1 MKTFACAMFMLASL
15 VLPMR
20 LNAQLEFLTGLF
32 KEVQSVTFYA
42 QSALVEN
49 QTVEGS
55 AKCLGL
61 KDVGCGAGTEIM
73 INLAAPK
80 NVDLKLGLGASFIR
94 GIHEANPEVDLQ
106 IAVRSLPSFSI
117 YLTHVNDGLQPY
129 IGASFGIADLWNAQ
143 AYDTIGREY
152 SMQSSTF
159 ELGGTAG
166 VYKYVNK
173 LGFGL
178 FAQYSYRWRHFS
190 SVNYTLSTGRDTVPT
205 SFPRQIDFSGH
216 YLALGTQFEVKRT
229 PPTPAF
235 FPGVWV
241 LSRVDAQQLP
251 ALVAAQP
258 SGSLSGRAEILSGT
272 LMLGE
277 ARNDTGSY
285 AIDIRVRYS
294 TVNPAGQVQSID
306 SIAVRTEAGRYTVK
320 KDVLRLM
327 PSTEVL
333 YDPRSLIL
341 PPTATEYNALRLDDE
356 IRIPESGQRYGFV
369 FRKTKGESTLP
380 ERDEASG
387 TPSRTPGTP

>member
-15 VLPMR
+15 VLPVR
-20 LNAQLEFLTGLF
+20 LSAQLEFLTGLF

-61 KDVGCGAGTEIM
+61 SDVGCGAGTEIM
-73 INLAAPK
+73 INLAAPE

-117 YLTHVNDGLQPY
+117 YLTHVNDGIQPY

-166 VYKYVNK
+166 VYKYVNL

-216 YLALGTQFEVKRT
+216 YLALGAQFEVKRT

-258 SGSLSGRAEILSGT
+258 REPSQTLRTEVIGGVLILNPDNAVY
-272 LMLGE
+272 LLDVQK
-277 ARNDTGSY
+277 R
-285 AIDIRVRYS
+285 RVV
-294 TVNPAGQVQSID
+294 VNAAGQVQSVESVWVD
-306 SIAVRTEAGRYTVK
+306 SEPGTYTINDENVLQLTPEGADEPRYDSVRLDEEIR
-320 KDVLRLM
+320 
-327 PSTEVL
+327 L
-333 YDPRSLIL
+333 YDREQRVGLI
-341 PPTATEYNALRLDDE
+341 
-356 IRIPESGQRYGFV
+356 
-369 FRKTKGESTLP
+369 FRKTKGENRVP
-380 ERDEASG
+380 DR
-387 TPSRTPGTP
+387 